1 MLTIVFFILI
11 YPFTSNAIAQ
21 EIQEKEISEE
31 RIKLAEDYFN
41 EQMQKNNII
50 GGVFGIT
57 HQDKLIRS
65 QGYGNIDKKSNQIPN
80 EKTVYS
86 IASVTKAFTGTAI
99 YQLQDEGLLDID
111 QPVSTYI
118 PWFSF
123 KQEELTDEITLR
135 HLLTHSAGGISSF
148 QTDGLIFADRKARDS
163 LGDYIRLFNKIEI
176 QQKPGKAG
184 NYCNGCYD
192 LLGLVIEYV
201 SGLSYYDYIQQ
212 YMLDPLQMNETVFGY
227 NLDKISDTQLAKE
240 YTWFFSRKV
249 HMNRSFEAFGSAQ
262 DPDGGLYSTIEDIS
276 KYLSAQLGFAERP
289 IMTAHSMA
297 DSRSDYVSTELG
309 DALYTASGFE
319 TKDLQQNK
327 IFYKTGD
334 GIGSASAILFI
345 PEHDLGITLL
355 LGEFHPEIQ
364 LPIAE
369 GIATILLGHEPDFN
383 STPFTFGKLLGI
395 VSITLFLLGAG
406 FLVFL
411 IRRFR
416 KKSFYAKSLSRSILS
431 WIGYGAAAVPF
442 WFLFFKVR
450 PTSIGLYGYPYDLAI
465 GMVMITGAFSLW
477 FMYFTLVI
485 LLKKYNKTNIARR
498 GGGEKLGQ

>member
-1 MLTIVFFILI
+1 MRWIKPIVLSIVFLFLI
-11 YPFTSNAIAQ
+11 APLPTHAVTRETQTTAIS
-21 EIQEKEISEE
+21 KE

-41 EQMQKNNII
+41 EQMQKNNIV

-57 HQDKLIRS
+57 HQDQLIRS
-65 QGYGNIDKKSNQIPN
+65 QGFGKIDKKSNQVPN

-86 IASVTKAFTGTAI
+86 IASVTKAFTAAAI
-99 YQLQDEGLLDID
+99 YQLQDEGLLKLD

-118 PWFSF
+118 PWFRF
-123 KQEELTDEITLR
+123 KQAADDITLR
-135 HLLTHSAGGISSF
+135 HLLTHSAGGIGSF

-163 LGDYIRLFNKIEI
+163 LEDYIRLFEKIEI
-176 QQKPGKAG
+176 QQKSGQAG

-212 YMLDPLQMNETVFGY
+212 NILDPLQMKETVFGY
-227 NLDKISDTQLAKE
+227 GLDRIEDSQLAKE
-240 YTWFFSRKV
+240 YTWFFTRKV
-249 HMNRSFEAFGSAQ
+249 HINRSFEAFGSAQ
-262 DPDGGLYSTIEDIS
+262 DPDGGLYSTIEDLS
-276 KYLSAQLGFAERP
+276 KFLSAQLGFTGSP
-289 IMTAHSMA
+289 LMKSHSIT
-297 DSRSDYVSTELG
+297 DSRSGYVSTELL
-309 DALYTASGFE
+309 DALYTAGGFE
-319 TKDLQQNK
+319 TKALHQNK

-369 GIATILLGHEPDFN
+369 GIASILLGHEPDFN
-383 STPFTFGKLLGI
+383 SAPFTFGKLLGI
-395 VSITLFLLGAG
+395 VSIILVLAGVG

-416 KKSFYAKSLSRSILS
+416 KRAFYAKSLPRSILS
-431 WIGYGAAAVPF
+431 WMGYGAAAASF
-442 WFLFFKVR
+442 WLLLLKVR
-450 PTSIGLYGYPYDLAI
+450 PTSMGFYGYPYDLAI
-465 GMVMITGAFSLW
+465 GMIMITGAFSLW
-477 FMYFTLVI
+477 FVYVTLVI
-485 LLKKYNKTNIARR
+485 FRRR
-498 GGGEKLGQ
+498 GGVGKLEP